1 MSRRFLPLLLALP
14 LISPAAKRPVTLDDV
29 VSARDPRS
37 GNAIVWAPDG
47 KRFAYR
53 ERNSI
58 WQYDVPSG
66 LKKEVVSLV
75 PLREK
80 AVKAPAAEAFDWQ
93 NRRVSE
99 SGDQWSSSG
108 AEMLVEAGGDLFL
121 VQVATGEWKQLTATA
136 EAERDP
142 KLSPDGRQVAFRRHR
157 ISTHWTSRRE
167 KRRGS
172 PATAHRHCSTDNSTG
187 SIRKSYR

>member
-1 MSRRFLPLLLALP
+1 MLRRFLPLLLALP
-14 LISPAAKRPVTLDDV
+14 LLSPAAKRPVTIDDV
-29 VSARDPRS
+29 VSTRDPRS
-37 GNAIVWAPDG
+37 GNSAIVWAPDG

-66 LKKEVVSLV
+66 LKKEIVSLV

-80 AVKAPAAEAFDWQ
+80 AIKAPAADAFDWQ

-108 AEMLVEAGGDLFL
+108 AEMLVEAGGELSL
-121 VQVATGEWKQLTATA
+121 VHAAPGAWK
-136 EAERDP
+136 
-142 KLSPDGRQVAFRRHR
+142 H
-157 ISTHWTSRRE
+157 
-167 KRRGS
+167 
-172 PATAHRHCSTDNSTG
+172 
-187 SIRKSYR
+187 